1 MHGVPYVG
9 RQRELTLLRGAL
21 ESTPALV
28 MITGDAGIGKSRLA
42 REAMMIARES
52 GFVVQEAACFP
63 HDTSI
68 AYAPFRELIR
78 DHRAPALDALLAVDP
93 AHHAP
98 AAVDERRRER
108 FAAWRRWLEASAAD
122 RPLCLCVE
130 DLHWC
135 DDVSLTLL
143 ADIVLRPLNVPCLL
157 LVTFRDEASPTL
169 AAWRAFVDRSRRVLA
184 VELCSLTE
192 AESVELLFSMFEDEH
207 APDIEVARAL
217 HNLAEGYPFFLEE
230 LAGVV
235 QGGAREWQLPRSIAD
250 ATSERLER
258 LDRVARQLL
267 DLAAVEGRDFG
278 ASFLGRIL
286 GMDERELS
294 RGLRALVDANFIVER
309 SAERFS
315 FRHALLRI
323 AVLDRQLVRETRELH
338 RRIARELADSE
349 SCDVDALAR
358 HWFGA
363 EAWEE
368 ALPCAIA
375 AAEAAFAL
383 YAFRSAKEHW
393 TRALGA
399 AARLGREVPPA
410 LQRSLGLA
418 CELLEQFDDA
428 HEAYDASLALAK
440 ERDDAHSEWQAL
452 VSLGRLWT
460 RRDYARAGLFF
471 ERARET
477 ASRIAEPLMQAKS
490 ANAIGSWLVNIGR
503 DVEAVGTHAS
513 VLPLLDAETHA
524 RTRGHTLDRLG
535 MANGLAGCLAACV
548 DAYDRAVELWRR
560 LDDPRALAASLQGRA
575 VFGLPV
581 FAETVPCAGRPLP
594 DCQADAME
602 AVRLAQRARVP
613 SEEAFARMGLVCVHV
628 ARDEIGPAMAEADAC
643 RAIARNAG
651 HDEWEVSGRFVRAL
665 ALLRIFAVEEARE
678 ALRALLPDA
687 ERTGSAWWSCNTRAY
702 LALACVQCH
711 DAAGA
716 EEVLAVR
723 APPLGSGAE
732 RRLQWV
738 RAELALHRRDGPTA
752 RGIVDALLRAHPADA
767 HAPIP
772 QMLLV
777 RGAAFVLERRYGSAI
792 QILERAHD
800 AALVSSGG
808 LALTL
813 RIQATLAMAL
823 ASHGRNDEAE
833 LAAARM
839 NETRDE
845 LLARA
850 AEAGRKAECRAGMDR
865 VLSLPGRVALRKQE
879 AARFSGL
886 TRREREVATLIGNG
900 GTNDE
905 IARNLSVSR
914 RTVETHVE
922 NILAKLR
929 VKSRVEIAVWALKRL
944 ALSALHEKSVDP
956 RILRKGPRR

>member
-1 MHGVPYVG
+1 MTRAIRGVPFVG
-9 RQRELTLLRGAL
+9 RQRELALLRGAL
-21 ESTPALV
+21 GSTPALV
-28 MITGDAGIGKSRLA
+28 VITGDAGIGKSRLA

-52 GFVVQEAACFP
+52 GFLVQEAACFP

-78 DHRAPALDALLAVDP
+78 GHRAPALDALLTVDP
-93 AHHAP
+93 AHLAP
-98 AAVDERRRER
+98 TAVDERRREA
-108 FAAWRRWLEASAAD
+108 FAAWRRWLEASTANC
-122 RPLCLCVE
+122 PLCLCIE

-169 AAWRAFVDRSRRVLA
+169 AAWRASVDRSRRVLDVA
-184 VELCSLTE
+184 LGSLTE
-192 AESVELLFSMFEDEH
+192 AESVELVFSLFEDEH
-207 APDIEVARAL
+207 APGIEVARAL
-217 HNLAEGYPFFLEE
+217 HSLAEGYPFFLEE
-230 LAGVV
+230 LAKVV
-235 QGGAREWQLPRSIAD
+235 QRGAHEWRLPRSIAD
-250 ATSERLER
+250 ATSARLER

-315 FRHALLRI
+315 FRHALLRV

-393 TRALGA
+393 TRALEA

-410 LQRSLGLA
+410 LQHSLGLA
-418 CELLEQFDDA
+418 CELLEQFEDA
-428 HEAYDASLALAK
+428 HAAYDASLALAK
-440 ERDDAHSEWQAL
+440 ERDDARSEWQAL
-452 VSLGRLWT
+452 ASLGRLWT

-477 ASRIAEPLMQAKS
+477 AARIAEPLVQAKS

-513 VLPLLDAETHA
+513 VLPLLDAEAHA
-524 RTRGHTLDRLG
+524 RTRAQTLDRLG
-535 MANGLAGCLAACV
+535 MANGLAGRLAECV

-581 FAETVPCAGRPLP
+581 FAETVPCSGRPLVH
-594 DCQADAME
+594 CLADAIE

-628 ARDEIGPAMAEADAC
+628 ARDEIGPALAEADAC
-643 RAIARNAG
+643 RALARNAG

-687 ERTGSAWWSCNTRAY
+687 ERTGSAWWSCNTCAY
-702 LALACVQCH
+702 LALACIQCH

-716 EEVLAVR
+716 EEVLEGR
-723 APPLGSGAE
+723 EPPLGSAAE
-732 RRLQWV
+732 RRLQWA

-752 RGIVDALLRAHPADA
+752 RAIVDALLRAHPGDA
-767 HAPIP
+767 QAPIP

-777 RGAAFVLERRYGSAI
+777 RGAALVLERRYGSAI
-792 QILERAHD
+792 QTLERAHD
-800 AALVSSGG
+800 AALASSRG

-813 RIQATLAMAL
+813 RIQAALAMAL
-823 ASHGRNDEAE
+823 VSHGRNDKAE
-833 LAAARM
+833 LAAERM
-839 NETRDE
+839 NETRNE

-850 AEAGRKAECRAGMDR
+850 AELGRKEECRAGMDR

-879 AARFSGL
+879 AVRFSGL
-886 TRREREVATLIGNG
+886 TRREREIAALIGSG

-905 IARNLSVSR
+905 IARKLSVSR

-929 VKSRVEIAVWALKRL
+929 VKSRVEVAVWALKRL
-944 ALSALHEKSVDP
+944 A
-956 RILRKGPRR
+956 